1 MKNAIL
7 IVDDSRL
14 NRETLADILKDK
26 YNIIE
31 AEDGRSGL
39 EVLEKRK
46 DDIVLVILDIV
57 MPGMDGF
64 AFMEEA
70 RTRESIRNIPIVV
83 ATTENDYQTEKR
95 CLELGVWDFIPKVFQ
110 PEIIRFRVL
119 NTIKRSM
126 AHSLE
131 HDGLTGLY
139 TIQKFSQCVKRN
151 LENNQ
156 DTKFTFIRLDIER
169 FKMINNFYGV
179 EAGDRLL
186 VYISGLIETYWQDVE
201 NCVFGRIDGDVFGIC
216 FPKDEKKLNG
226 FILYI
231 KRELKKYKAAY
242 YLETA
247 MGIYDILDNNLDVR
261 NIIARATLA
270 TKAVQRLQYMIH
282 EARYTEE
289 LRAKIIRE
297 QNIINEMEH
306 ALETGEFV
314 VYFQPKYELDHCRPS
329 GAEALVR
336 WKKADGTIVS
346 PGDFIPVF
354 ESNGF
359 IIRLDYYVWDQ
370 VCQFIKNNLAH
381 RGDSEVISVNVSRVN
396 LYNPDFLESLVNLV
410 EKYKIP
416 PKYLNLELTESAFSD
431 DARMIQNAV
440 DYLHKAGFTILMDDF
455 GSGYSS
461 LNVLKDIDI
470 DVLKIDMRFLS
481 KGSSEERGEKILEAV
496 IKMAKSLDMLVI
508 AEGVEEEKQVKM
520 LKRLGCDYI
529 QGYYFAKPMPK
540 KDYRE
545 ASAKEP
551 IEKGLHKI
559 KNVRSCIFF
568 IFLHRI

>member
-1 MKNAIL
+1 MIYCVEDDDNIRELVIYTLETTGLKARGFADGSAFTEALAFETPELIL
-7 IVDDSRL
+7 LDIMLPGEDGL
-14 NRETLADILKDK
+14 EILKKLKCSSKTKSIPVIMVTAKGSEYDK
-26 YNIIE
+26 VI
-31 AEDGRSGL
+31 GL
-39 EVLEKRK
+39 
-46 DDIVLVILDIV
+46 D
-57 MPGMDGF
+57 
-64 AFMEEA
+64 
-70 RTRESIRNIPIVV
+70 
-83 ATTENDYQTEKR
+83 
-95 CLELGVWDFIPKVFQ
+95 
-110 PEIIRFRVL
+110 
-119 NTIKRSM
+119 
-126 AHSLE
+126 
-131 HDGLTGLY
+131 
-139 TIQKFSQCVKRN
+139 
-151 LENNQ
+151 
-156 DTKFTFIRLDIER
+156 
-169 FKMINNFYGV
+169 
-179 EAGDRLL
+179 
-186 VYISGLIETYWQDVE
+186 
-201 NCVFGRIDGDVFGIC
+201 
-216 FPKDEKKLNG
+216 
-226 FILYI
+226 
-231 KRELKKYKAAY
+231 
-242 YLETA
+242 
-247 MGIYDILDNNLDVR
+247 
-261 NIIARATLA
+261 
-270 TKAVQRLQYMIH
+270 
-282 EARYTEE
+282 
-289 LRAKIIRE
+289 
-297 QNIINEMEH
+297 
-306 ALETGEFV
+306 
-314 VYFQPKYELDHCRPS
+314 S

-540 KDYRE
+540 KDYVKLLQKSR
-545 ASAKEP
+545 
-551 IEKGLHKI
+551 
-559 KNVRSCIFF
+559 
-568 IFLHRI
+568 

>member
-7 IVDDSRL
+7 IVDDSKL
-14 NRETLADILKDK
+14 NRGTLADILKDK
-26 YNIIE
+26 YKIIE
-31 AEDGRSGL
+31 AEDGESGL
-39 EVLEKRK
+39 EILEKYK
-46 DDIVLVILDIV
+46 DDIVLVILDII
-57 MPGMDGF
+57 MPVMDGF
-64 AFMEEA
+64 AFMEEFKK
-70 RTRESIRNIPIVV
+70 RESIRNIPIVV
-83 ATTENDYQTEKR
+83 ATAENDFETEKR
-95 CLELGVWDFIPKVFQ
+95 CLELGVWDFIPKIFQ

-131 HDGLTGLY
+131 HDKLTGLY
-139 TIQKFSQCVKRN
+139 TVQKFSQRVQGI
-151 LENNQ
+151 LEENT
-156 DTKFTFIRLDIER
+156 DTKFTFVRLDIER
-169 FKMINNFYGV
+169 FKMINNFYGID
-179 EAGDRLL
+179 AGDRLL
-186 VYISGLIETYWQDVE
+186 VHLADLIEKYWQNVK
-201 NCVFGRIDGDVFGIC
+201 NSVFGRVDGDVFGIC
-216 FPKDEKKLNG
+216 FEKDDKKLND
-226 FILYI
+226 FILYM
-231 KRELKKYKAAY
+231 KQELKKYQAAY

-247 MGIYDILDNNLDVR
+247 MGIYDIQDNNMDVR
-261 NIIARATLA
+261 NILARATLA
-270 TKAVQRLQYMIH
+270 AKQCKGQYMVH

-289 LRAKIIRE
+289 LREKIIKE
-297 QNIINEMEH
+297 QNIINEMDH
-306 ALETGEFV
+306 ALETEEFV
-314 VYFQPKYELDHCRPS
+314 VYFQPKYELDHYKPM

-359 IIRLDYYVWDQ
+359 IIKLDYYVWDK
-370 VCQFIKNNLAH
+370 VCQLIKNNLNH
-381 RGDSEVISVNVSRVN
+381 RGDSEVVSVNVSRVN
-396 LYNPDFLESLVNLV
+396 LYNPEFLESLVNLV

-416 PKYLNLELTESAFSD
+416 PKYLHLELTESAFSD

-481 KGSSEERGEKILEAV
+481 KGPSEERSEKILEAV
-496 IKMAKSLDMLVI
+496 IKMAKSLNMQVI

-540 KDYRE
+540 KDY
-545 ASAKEP
+545 
-551 IEKGLHKI
+551 I
-559 KNVRSCIFF
+559 KLLQKSR
-568 IFLHRI
+568 

>member
-1 MKNAIL
+1 MKNTIL
-7 IVDDSRL
+7 IVDDSKL
-14 NRETLADILKDK
+14 NRGTLADILKDK
-26 YNIIE
+26 YKIIE
-31 AEDGRSGL
+31 AENGESGL
-39 EVLEKRK
+39 ESLEKYK
-46 DDIVLVILDIV
+46 DDIVLVILDII
-57 MPGMDGF
+57 MPVMDGF
-64 AFMEEA
+64 AFMEEFKK
-70 RTRESIRNIPIVV
+70 RESIRNIPIVV
-83 ATTENDYQTEKR
+83 ATTENDFETEKR
-95 CLELGVWDFIPKVFQ
+95 CLELGVWDFIPKIFQ
-110 PEIIRFRVL
+110 PEIIRFRVF

-131 HDGLTGLY
+131 HDKLTGLY
-139 TIQKFSQCVKRN
+139 TVQKFSQRVQGI
-151 LENNQ
+151 LEENT
-156 DTKFTFIRLDIER
+156 DTKFTFVRLDIER
-169 FKMINNFYGV
+169 FKMINNFYGID
-179 EAGDRLL
+179 AGDRLL
-186 VYISGLIETYWQDVE
+186 VHLAGLIEKYWQNVK
-201 NCVFGRIDGDVFGIC
+201 NSVFGRVDGDVFGIC
-216 FPKDEKKLNG
+216 FEKDDKKLND
-226 FILYI
+226 FILYM
-231 KRELKKYKAAY
+231 KQELKKYQAAY

-247 MGIYDILDNNLDVR
+247 MGIYDIQDNNMDVR
-261 NIIARATLA
+261 NILARATLA
-270 TKAVQRLQYMIH
+270 AKQCKGQYMVH

-289 LRAKIIRE
+289 LREKIIKE
-297 QNIINEMEH
+297 QNIINEMDH
-306 ALETGEFV
+306 ALETEEFV
-314 VYFQPKYELDHCRPS
+314 VYFQPKYELNHYKPM

-359 IIRLDYYVWDQ
+359 IIKLDYYVWDK
-370 VCQFIKNNLAH
+370 VCQLIKNNLNH

-396 LYNPDFLESLVNLV
+396 LYNPEFLESLVNLV

-416 PKYLNLELTESAFSD
+416 PKYLHLELTESAFSD

-481 KGSSEERGEKILEAV
+481 KGSSEERSEKILEAV
-496 IKMAKSLDMLVI
+496 IKMAKSLDMQVI

-540 KDYRE
+540 KDY
-545 ASAKEP
+545 
-551 IEKGLHKI
+551 I
-559 KNVRSCIFF
+559 KLLQKSR
-568 IFLHRI
+568 

>member
-119 NTIKRSM
+119 NRIKRSM

-216 FPKDEKKLNG
+216 FPRDEKKLNG

-270 TKAVQRLQYMIH
+270 AKQCKGQYMIH

-540 KDYRE
+540 KDYVKLLQKSR
-545 ASAKEP
+545 
-551 IEKGLHKI
+551 
-559 KNVRSCIFF
+559 
-568 IFLHRI
+568 

>member
-216 FPKDEKKLNG
+216 FPKNEKKLNG

-270 TKAVQRLQYMIH
+270 AKQCKGQYMIH

-336 WKKADGTIVS
+336 WKRAEGTMVS
-346 PGDFIPVF
+346 PGEFIPLF
-354 ESNGF
+354 EKDGL
-359 IIRLDYYVWDQ
+359 IVRLDEYVFRK
-370 VCQFIKNNLAH
+370 VCSIQGERIRSGKKILP
-381 RGDSEVISVNVSRVN
+381 ISVNLSRASIHYDNMICRYVKI
-396 LYNPDFLESLVNLV
+396 V
-410 EKYKIP
+410 EENGIP
-416 PKYLNLELTESAFSD
+416 FSSVPIELTETAALYNDRISKLIEK
-431 DARMIQNAV
+431 MV
-440 DYLHKAGFTILMDDF
+440 DAGFELHMDDF

-461 LNVLKDIDI
+461 MTSLNQLPFDTLKLD
-470 DVLKIDMRFLS
+470 
-481 KGSSEERGEKILEAV
+481 
-496 IKMAKSLDMLVI
+496 KSLIDYIENFRGQQVI
-508 AEGVEEEKQVKM
+508 RHTISLAHSLGMKVLAEGVEKEKQVEI
-520 LKRLGCDYI
+520 LRSLSCDEI
-529 QGYYFAKPMPK
+529 QGFYYARPLPWENFETKV
-540 KDYRE
+540 
-545 ASAKEP
+545 
-551 IEKGLHKI
+551 IEQKRRV
-559 KNVRSCIFF
+559 KNERS
-568 IFLHRI
+568 FLHALFTANASGPVFQ